1 MRVHV
6 TPEQIRA
13 AFDAVK
19 DDPSFEESRALGE
32 RGRPPAQMIQAMCLR
47 PELLRAFAG
56 FGDCVYPGGLLERSV
71 KELVILTS
79 SRRNA
84 CQFCLSSHVDLAR
97 MLGIADDPVKA
108 LDDTAAR
115 TPRERLAIEYT
126 HAAMTDSNRIPED
139 LYARLHASFSD
150 PELVELTFLVGFIQ
164 MLNLFNNAL
173 GVRYESDYAA
183 LAPR

>member
-1 MRVHV
+1 MC
-6 TPEQIRA
+6 IR
-13 AFDAVK
+13 D
-19 DDPSFEESRALGE
+19 RALSE

-71 KELVILTS
+71 KELVILS
-79 SRRNA
+79 ASRRND
-84 CQFCLSSHVDLAR
+84 CQFCLSSHVDLTR
-97 MLGIADDPVKA
+97 MLGIAEDPLRA
-108 LDDTAAR
+108 LEDTGAR

-126 HAAMTDSNRIPED
+126 HAAMTDANRIPED
-139 LYARLHASFSD
+139 LYARLHVAFSD

-183 LAPR
+183 LARR